1 MTQQIS
7 LEPRISQLPGAGE
20 RGTANLP
27 LDLLED
33 AARRL
38 RALCIVIVGVLVLNL
53 IADLTFR
60 NAFLPE
66 RLEVELD
73 LLVLAVTGIVF
84 WLSYR
89 VSPKHVIDMGLT
101 YAVFLAALFATT
113 TVPHN
118 WFTNSVAGMVW
129 SPNAVWVL
137 VFPVMVPGTM
147 GRTLLAAVLAAAAE
161 PMAVLYF
168 SWRGLGPLP
177 PAAEMASR
185 LWPNVLAVAVAM
197 GVTRAIH
204 KLGEKIQAARS
215 IGNYHLVRRL
225 GEGGM
230 GQVWE
235 ATHRLLARPA
245 AVKLISPDA
254 LGAKSADPGKLFRRF
269 EREAQATAQLQSP
282 HTIGVYDF
290 GVARDG
296 TFYYVM
302 ELLDGLDLHTLVA
315 EDGAQPPERV
325 AHILI
330 QACHSLNEAHA
341 RGLIHRDIKPANIF
355 LCRYGLETDFVKV
368 LDFGLVKPREQDGTP
383 QSGPKLTQQQMV
395 TGTPG
400 FIAPES
406 VMSEAPL
413 DGRADLYAL
422 GCVAYWLLTAREVFQ
437 HNSLMAMLMSH
448 ANQAPTPPSVHMPG
462 IPPGL
467 EELVLALLAKDPA
480 ARPQTAGAL
489 ADRLTALGLT
499 ADWTEAKRLA
509 WWELRASDSGAA
521 SLAARTDAPTE
532 LI

>member
-1 MTQQIS
+1 MTSPIS
-7 LEPRISQLPGAGE
+7 LEPRITRLPAGAT
-20 RGTANLP
+20 GTGSLP

-38 RALCIVIVGVLVLNL
+38 RALCIVITVVVGLNL
-53 IADLTFR
+53 IADRTFR
-60 NAFLPE
+60 AAFLPA
-66 RLEVELD
+66 RVEFGED
-73 LLVLAVTGIVF
+73 LVVLSATGLVF
-84 WLSYR
+84 WLTYKL
-89 VSPKHVIDMGLT
+89 SPRRIIDVGLA
-101 YAVFLAALFATT
+101 YAVLLAAVFAAS
-113 TVPHN
+113 TVPFN
-118 WFTNSVAGMVW
+118 WFVDPEVGYVW

-161 PMAVLYF
+161 PIAAVYF
-168 SWRGLGPLP
+168 AWSVDAWTLPSLGK
-177 PAAEMASR
+177 AASR
-185 LWPNVLAVAVAM
+185 LWPNILAVVVAL
-197 GVTRAIH
+197 GITRAIH
-204 KLGEKIQAARS
+204 RLGEKIQAARAV
-215 IGNYHLVRRL
+215 GNYHLVRQL

-235 ATHRLLARPA
+235 ATHRLLARRA

-254 LGAKSADPGKLFRRF
+254 LGAKAANTEKLFRRF
-269 EREAQATAQLQSP
+269 EREAQATAQLHSP

-302 ELLDGLDLHTLVA
+302 ELLDGLDLHTLVT
-315 EDGAQPPERV
+315 ENGTQPPERV

-330 QACHSLNEAHA
+330 QACHSLAEAHE

-368 LDFGLVKPREQDGTP
+368 LDFGLVKPREQDDKP
-383 QSGPKLTQQQMV
+383 SSGPKLTQQQMV

-400 FIAPES
+400 FIAPEA

-448 ANQAPTPPSVHMPG
+448 ANQAPTPPSVHVPG
-462 IPPGL
+462 IPPDL
-467 EELVLALLAKDPA
+467 EAVVLALLEKDPA
-480 ARPQTAGAL
+480 ARPQTAGDL
-489 ADRLTALGLT
+489 AQRLTGLGLAT
-499 ADWTEAKRLA
+499 EWTEAKRMA
-509 WWELRASDSGAA
+509 WWQLRSAPSGTTMPAA
-521 SLAARTDAPTE
+521 STE